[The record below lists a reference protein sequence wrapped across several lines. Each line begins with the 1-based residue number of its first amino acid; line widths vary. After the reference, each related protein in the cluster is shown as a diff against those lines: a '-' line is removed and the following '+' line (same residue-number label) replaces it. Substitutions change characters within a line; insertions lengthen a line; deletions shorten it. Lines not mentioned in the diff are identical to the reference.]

1 MLALPCGILPQRWA
15 QGDQQGARLCCTDLQ
30 RQEVPGCLEIISGM
44 DSTSQPHQLA
54 LRCLSLQNGAAF
66 LAKALPIPRVH
77 LICGDQSW
85 AGTERQGRLGVRKK
99 WAEWGLWGWHSGKN
113 THTSYLQCIPSL
125 TVGQDERMKCPCL
138 DFFGPVP
145 SVLDR
150 NSVSELNIWRPGA
163 QHLEARPFFFPE

>member
-1 MLALPCGILPQRWA
+1 MMALPCGILPQRWA

-30 RQEVPGCLEIISGM
+30 RQEVPGCLEIISRMG
-44 DSTSQPHQLA
+44 STSQPHQLA
-54 LRCLSLQNGAAF
+54 LQCLSLQNGAAF
-66 LAKALPIPRVH
+66 LTKALPIPRVH

-113 THTSYLQCIPSL
+113 THSSYLQCIPSL
-125 TVGQDERMKCPCL
+125 TVGQDECMKCPCL
-138 DFFGPVP
+138 DFFGPIP
-145 SVLDR
+145 SVLVR